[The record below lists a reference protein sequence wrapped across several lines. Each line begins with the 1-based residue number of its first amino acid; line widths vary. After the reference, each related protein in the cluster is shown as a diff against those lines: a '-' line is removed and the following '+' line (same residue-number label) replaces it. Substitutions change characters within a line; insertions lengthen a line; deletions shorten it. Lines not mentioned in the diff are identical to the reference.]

1 MALTIGQEK
10 CVNTLDK
17 PLAVSAGAGSGKTFT
32 LTRRIVHALESGYLT
47 DIDQVLAITF
57 TSKAAGEIKSRVKGA
72 LRAGGMTEQA
82 LKTDEAWISTIHG
95 MCSRILRAHALELGL
110 DPAFKVADEATV
122 RTLLDA
128 SLEEVLGGR
137 DDLVTVA
144 EGVSSQ
150 RLDALFA
157 SFDVHPAGPR
167 TASVEGMVRQLV
179 EAASAHPDGMASV
192 VAPPEAPSPVKL
204 LAQLVD
210 VADTAYALAD
220 GVKPGS
226 TRDKFLAAT
235 QDALEGARELI
246 GRGSDGLTYRRVLS
260 AMNGF
265 PVPGRNF
272 GKNTPYGEQ
281 AAELAEQYC
290 AIAAQA
296 RCGLVQ
302 EQLATLIDVAKSV
315 ADAFARRKREAGL
328 LDNNDLLSF
337 ASRAFRD
344 HPAIQA
350 AYADRFKLV
359 MVDEFQDTD
368 QLQVDMIKRMA
379 GEGFSR
385 MCTVGDAQQS
395 IYRFRG
401 ADVSVYR
408 RHLEDVRRRNPE
420 GIIELPDNFRSH
432 GDVLALCDRIFEQPQ
447 VFGAEFMS
455 LAPGRE
461 ESKVKR
467 PFLPDDPRVQVQVTV
482 TPSRGVSSADAAAV
496 AARHFDAAFV
506 CTAPLTHAGIIGE
519 LLDAGLPVFTELN
532 LVDDGYDA
540 LIAKAAQKGLPL
552 FLSSTMLY
560 RAETQYIKRR
570 VAAFAKPV
578 NYIYHI
584 GQYLPDWHP
593 WENYKNFFV
602 GDRRTGGVREIF
614 GIDLPWLLDA
624 FGPVKHVYAEKDKLS
639 GLEIDYPDSYF
650 VTLRHENGTKGL
662 LAADV
667 VSPKA
672 VRNFEVFGEGL
683 HLFWEG
689 NPRAL
694 YSYNAE
700 TREKEFVDTYGSF
713 EHDARYSDNIV
724 ENAYVDEIT
733 NFFGVLA
740 GREQPRWSF
749 DKDKEAIALIE
760 RIEGA

>member
-1 MALTIGQEK
+1 MELLVVGLGSMGKRRARLIRGVE
-10 CVNTLDK
+10 
-17 PLAVSAGAGSGKTFT
+17 PSA
-32 LTRRIVHALESGYLT
+32 
-47 DIDQVLAITF
+47 
-57 TSKAAGEIKSRVKGA
+57 
-72 LRAGGMTEQA
+72 
-82 LKTDEAWISTIHG
+82 
-95 MCSRILRAHALELGL
+95 
-110 DPAFKVADEATV
+110 
-122 RTLLDA
+122 
-128 SLEEVLGGR
+128 
-137 DDLVTVA
+137 
-144 EGVSSQ
+144 
-150 RLDALFA
+150 
-157 SFDVHPAGPR
+157 
-167 TASVEGMVRQLV
+167 
-179 EAASAHPDGMASV
+179 
-192 VAPPEAPSPVKL
+192 
-204 LAQLVD
+204 
-210 VADTAYALAD
+210 ALA
-220 GVKPGS
+220 GVDFAP
-226 TRDKFLAAT
+226 
-235 QDALEGARELI
+235 
-246 GRGSDGLTYRRVLS
+246 
-260 AMNGF
+260 
-265 PVPGRNF
+265 
-272 GKNTPYGEQ
+272 
-281 AAELAEQYC
+281 
-290 AIAAQA
+290 
-296 RCGLVQ
+296 
-302 EQLATLIDVAKSV
+302 
-315 ADAFARRKREAGL
+315 ARREEA
-328 LDNNDLLSF
+328 
-337 ASRAFRD
+337 RALGIE
-344 HPAIQA
+344 P
-350 AYADRFKLV
+350 Y
-359 MVDEFQDTD
+359 E
-368 QLQVDMIKRMA
+368 
-379 GEGFSR
+379 
-385 MCTVGDAQQS
+385 S
-395 IYRFRG
+395 I
-401 ADVSVYR
+401 
-408 RHLEDVRRRNPE
+408 
-420 GIIELPDNFRSH
+420 
-432 GDVLALCDRIFEQPQ
+432 
-447 VFGAEFMS
+447 
-455 LAPGRE
+455 
-461 ESKVKR
+461 
-467 PFLPDDPRVQVQVTV
+467 
-482 TPSRGVSSADAAAV
+482 AAAV

-624 FGPVKHVYAEKDKLS
+624 FGPVKQ
-639 GLEIDYPDSYF
+639 
-650 VTLRHENGTKGL
+650 NGTKGL

-749 DKDKEAIALIE
+749 EKDKEAIALIE